1 MKHYYSK
8 INPSLLLHAVV
19 RLEDTQDK
27 KRLDVTPAEQ
37 FLQAS
42 LLKFNKGPMTKPHK
56 HLWKESPKKT
66 ITQESMVVVKG
77 KIRFIMYDIDDQ
89 ILEEVDI
96 EQGDMTL
103 TFQGGHTYEVL
114 EDNSVV
120 YEYKTGPYYG
130 REMDKEWI

>member
-1 MKHYYSK
+1 
-8 INPSLLLHAVV
+8 
-19 RLEDTQDK
+19 
-27 KRLDVTPAEQ
+27 
-37 FLQAS
+37 
-42 LLKFNKGPMTKPHK
+42 
-56 HLWKESPKKT
+56 
-66 ITQESMVVVKG
+66 MVVVKG
-77 KIRFIMYDIDDQ
+77 KIRFIMYDIDDEV
-89 ILEEVDI
+89 LEEIDV

>member
-1 MKHYYSK
+1 
-8 INPSLLLHAVV
+8 
-19 RLEDTQDK
+19 
-27 KRLDVTPAEQ
+27 
-37 FLQAS
+37 
-42 LLKFNKGPMTKPHK
+42 MTKPHK

-77 KIRFIMYDIDDQ
+77 KIRFIMYDIDDEV
-89 ILEEVDI
+89 LEEIDV